1 MPVLHQVKQG
11 VLVVTVDGDFTPGE
25 IERVGARA
33 LEAPDLIRP
42 AFVLLDLSGTSG
54 LSGTSL
60 ERLKPVAEFFAGPQT
75 PVARLAVMASSEV
88 AQAVVD
94 EAGASGLEAE
104 GFKTKAAAM
113 DWLLAI

>member
-1 MPVLHQVKQG
+1 MPVLHQVKEG

-54 LSGTSL
+54 LSGSSL
-60 ERLKPVAEFFAGPQT
+60 DRLGPVAEFFAGPQT
-75 PVARLAVMASSEV
+75 PVARLAVMASTEV
-88 AQAVVD
+88 SKAVVA
-94 EAGASGLEAE
+94 EATASGLESA
-104 GFKTKAAAM
+104 GFKTKAEAM
-113 DWLLAI
+113 AWLLEF